1 MNNQAMVLTPEANQ
15 VDMRDYVKSFIEKNS
30 IKVIKMGTVDIDG
43 LWRGKRLSADHFLKS
58 VYESGSNIC
67 NIIFGWDMQDE
78 MITNLTYTGFQT
90 GYPDITLQPDL
101 STMRVAPDEPGVAL
115 VIADALDLQ
124 GNPLNIAPRSILKE
138 VVSRARSM
146 GYDPIAAYEFEFY
159 LYEGTPRENA
169 RKGWRDMEPFSVGT
183 HTYSV
188 YRDTGS
194 EFLLGTI
201 RRRLAEMGIFI
212 EASNSEHGPGQFEVN
227 IHYGDALKAADDA
240 LLLKHTVKEVA
251 AENGYT
257 ATFMAKI
264 NDDTAG
270 SSGHV
275 HQSLNYLADGSSVF
289 ANERRPDELSDIGK
303 SYLAGIVNASK
314 EFTAL
319 YLPTIN
325 SYKRIEGGQWAGSS
339 ATWGVDNRTVAVR
352 SIPSKGPAAR
362 VENRIPG
369 ADANPYLGIAGGL
382 AAGLDGI
389 ENNLQ
394 PPQQVHGNAYEIEA
408 EENLK
413 LPATLTQA
421 TDVFEASDLAK
432 RSFGEDFVRHYTE
445 TRRWEI
451 KQFETRVTDWEID
464 RYIEHA

>member
-1 MNNQAMVLTPEANQ
+1 MNEQATVMTDETNR
-15 VDMRDYVKSFIEKNS
+15 VDMRDYVKSFLEQNS
-30 IKVIKMGTVDIDG
+30 IDVIKMGTVDIDG
-43 LWRGKRLSADHFLKS
+43 LWRGKRLSADYFLKS
-58 VYESGSNIC
+58 VCESGSNIC
-67 NIIFGWDMQDE
+67 NIVFGWDMQDE
-78 MITNLTYTGFQT
+78 MIPDLTYTGFHT

-101 STMRVAPDEPGVAL
+101 STLRVAPDEPGVAL
-115 VIADALDLQ
+115 VIADAMEL
-124 GNPLNIAPRSILKE
+124 GGEPLSLAPRSLLKNL
-138 VVSRARSM
+138 VARARSM

-169 RKGWRDMEPFSVGT
+169 RNGWRDMEPFTVGS

-201 RRRLAEMGIFI
+201 RRRLADMGVFI

-251 AENGYT
+251 AEMGYT
-257 ATFMAKI
+257 ATFMAKLS
-264 NDDTAG
+264 NDSAG

-275 HQSLNYLADGSSVF
+275 HQSLNYLVDGSPVF
-289 ANERRPDELSDIGK
+289 ANEEHPGELSDIGK

-352 SIPSKGPAAR
+352 SIPSSGRAAR

-382 AAGLDGI
+382 AAGLNGI
-389 ENNLQ
+389 ERNLE
-394 PPQQVHGNAYEIEA
+394 PPQQIHGNAYEIES

-421 TDVFEASDLAK
+421 IEIFETSELAK
-432 RSFGEDFVRHYTE
+432 ECLGEDFVRHYAE

-451 KQFETRVTDWEID
+451 KQYETQVTDWEIN